1 MRILVIGQGGREHA
15 LVRALYFSPS
25 TTEVH
30 VAPGN
35 PGMVQAIIHKIDI
48 SDKSQVLALCKKF
61 SFDLV
66 VIGPEQPLVDGLA
79 DDLRKAGVL
88 VFGPSANAA
97 QLEGSKIF
105 TKNFLQSAG
114 VPTAAFKVVTS
125 VAQTLEAAP
134 NFTPPYVL
142 KADGLAGGK
151 GVVICSQLEDLKRA
165 AEDFFEKKT
174 LGEAGSKAV
183 LEQFMPGYEL
193 SFFVLTNGSQFE
205 VMPLAQDHKRIG
217 DGDTG
222 PNTGGMGTV
231 APIPVPEDEYKTI
244 IDKIVTPT
252 VKHLGESHLF
262 YRGVLFIG
270 IMMTAEG
277 PSVLEFNTR
286 FGDPEAQVLLPLLDG
301 DWAQTMLS
309 IAKGEIRRLR
319 WKNISTACVVMAAE
333 GYPQSV
339 VKNSVIE
346 GDLMAQTSSSYIVH
360 AGTDK
365 KDDQWVVNGGRVLGI
380 IGIGSSLREAIKKS
394 YDLAE
399 TARWKG
405 MQMRRDIGKKYL

>member
-15 LVRALYFSPS
+15 LIRALYFSPS

-35 PGMVQAIIHKIDI
+35 PGMSQAINHSINI
-48 SDKSQVLALCKKF
+48 SDKAQVISLCKKF
-61 SFDLV
+61 NFDLV

-79 DDLRKAGVL
+79 DDLRRAGIL

-105 TKNFLQSAG
+105 TKNFLSTAG

-125 VAQTLEAAP
+125 VAESLAAAP
-134 NFTPPYVL
+134 GFTPPYVL

-151 GVVICSQLEDLKRA
+151 GVVICPQLDDLKKA
-165 AEDFFEKKT
+165 AEDLFDKKI
-174 LGEAGSKAV
+174 LGTAGSRAI

-231 APIPVPEDEYKTI
+231 APIPIPDGDYRRIIETI
-244 IDKIVTPT
+244 VAPT

-270 IMMTAEG
+270 IMMTSSG
-277 PSVLEFNTR
+277 PSVIEFNVR
-286 FGDPEAQVLLPLLDG
+286 FGDPEAQVLLPLLEG
-301 DWAQTMLS
+301 DWAQVMIS
-309 IAKGEIRRLR
+309 IAKGEIRRLK
-319 WKNISTACVVMAAE
+319 WKSISTACVVMAAE
-333 GYPQSV
+333 NYPQAP
-339 VKNSVIE
+339 VKGSPIE
-346 GDLMAQTSSSYIVH
+346 GDVMAQTSSSYILH

-365 KDDQWVVNGGRVLGI
+365 KDDKWVVSGGRVLGVV
-380 IGIGSSLREAIKKS
+380 GIGSTLREAIKKS

-399 TARWKG
+399 TVRWKG
-405 MQMRRDIGKKYL
+405 VQMRRDIGKKYL

>member
-15 LVRALYFSPS
+15 LIRALYFSPS

-35 PGMVQAIIHKIDI
+35 PGMSQAINHSIDI
-48 SDKSQVLALCKKF
+48 SDKAQVIALCKKF
-61 SFDLV
+61 NFDLV

-79 DDLRKAGVL
+79 DDLRRAGIL

-105 TKNFLQSAG
+105 TKNFLSTAG

-125 VAQTLEAAP
+125 VAETLAAAP
-134 NFTPPYVL
+134 GFTPPYVL

-151 GVVICSQLEDLKRA
+151 GVVICPQLDDLKKA
-165 AEDFFEKKT
+165 AEDLFDKKI
-174 LGEAGSKAV
+174 LGAAGSRAI

-231 APIPVPEDEYKTI
+231 APIPIPDGDYRRI
-244 IDKIVTPT
+244 IETIVTPT

-270 IMMTAEG
+270 IMMTSSG
-277 PSVLEFNTR
+277 PSVIEFNVR
-286 FGDPEAQVLLPLLDG
+286 FGDPEAQVLLPLLEG
-301 DWAQTMLS
+301 DWAQVMIS
-309 IAKGEIRRLR
+309 IAKGEIRRLK
-319 WKNISTACVVMAAE
+319 WKSIATACVVMAAE
-333 GYPQSV
+333 NYPQAP
-339 VKNSVIE
+339 VKGSVIE
-346 GDLMAQTSSSYIVH
+346 GDLMAQTSSSYILH

-365 KDDQWVVNGGRVLGI
+365 KDNQWIVTEGRVLGVV
-380 IGIGSSLREAIKKS
+380 GIGSSLREAIKKS

-399 TARWKG
+399 TVRWKG
-405 MQMRRDIGKKYL
+405 VQMRRDIGKKYL